1 MTTTDTTFVNPVLPG
16 DRPDPAVIKVG
27 DEYWMTYSS
36 FESAP
41 GLPLYR
47 SSDLVNWTY
56 EGSALPEPST
66 TAASSSTSRSSRR
79 RGRP

>member
-1 MTTTDTTFVNPVLPG
+1 MSDVTTFVNPVLGG

-41 GLPLYR
+41 GLLLYR
-47 SSDLVNWTY
+47 SPDLVNWTY
-56 EGSALPEPST
+56 AGSALAEPLGST
-66 TAASSSTSRSSRR
+66 FAVETA
-79 RGRP
+79 